1 MPLVNAFIG
10 VLFDMQ
16 NSIHFIEV
24 TFKWMRNIEPVIIVH
39 NSSMPDQANTQ
50 C

>member
-10 VLFDMQ
+10 FVFDMQ
-16 NSIHFIEV
+16 NSIYFIEV
-24 TFKWMRNIEPVIIVH
+24 NFKSMGNIEPVIKVH
-39 NSSMPDQANTQ
+39 NSSMPDQANTH

>member
-1 MPLVNAFIG
+1 MPLVNAFIR

-24 TFKWMRNIEPVIIVH
+24 TFKWMCNIESVIIVH
-39 NSSMPDQANTQ
+39 NSSMPDQANTH